1 MKEFKNELLKDLQ
14 WRGLINDCTDLEA
27 LEELLENG
35 NITLYCG
42 YDPTADSL
50 HIGHLLMILVLRR
63 FQLAGHKPLALV
75 GGATG
80 LIGDPSGRSIERP
93 ESTLDTVVDWSNKI
107 KGQLSQFL
115 DFNAVNS
122 NGAEIVNNYDWTSN
136 VSMIDFLRDVGK
148 HLNINYILGKDTV
161 MSRLDHGMTFT
172 EFSYTILQGM
182 DFKHLYETKKCV
194 LQLGGS
200 DQWGNITTGLE
211 LIRKQLG
218 HEQKAVGL
226 TMPLVTKSDG
236 TKFGKTAGGAVW
248 LDRSKT
254 SAYELYQFLINTSD
268 EDVVKFLK
276 YFTFLTKEEIETVEA
291 EFKEAPHTRSAQKVL
306 AREVVTLVHG
316 VEAFEQA
323 LKITEALFS
332 GQIEQL
338 SSDEIEVGFKDVPSV
353 ELTEDLN
360 LVDALVTA
368 KAASSKRESRE
379 FINNNS
385 ITINGNRVNDLEF
398 SVSKE
403 NAIDGKF
410 TVIRRGK
417 KKYFLIKH
425 V

>member
-1 MKEFKNELLKDLQ
+1 MKNEFLKDLQ
-14 WRGLINDCTDLEA
+14 WRGLINDCTDFDA
-27 LEELLENG
+27 LDELVEKG

-42 YDPTADSL
+42 FDPTADSL
-50 HIGHLLMILVLRR
+50 HIGHLLMILILKR

-80 LIGDPSGRSIERP
+80 LIGDPSGRSVERP
-93 ESTLDTVVDWSNKI
+93 DSNLETVEKWSNSI

-115 DFNAVNS
+115 DFNETEA

-136 VSMIDFLRDVGK
+136 VNMLDFLRDVGK
-148 HLNINYILGKDTV
+148 YFNVNYILAKDLV
-161 MSRLDHGMTFT
+161 CSRLDKGMTFT

-194 LQLGGS
+194 LQIGGS
-200 DQWGNITTGLE
+200 DQWGNITSGLE

-218 HEQKAVGL
+218 HEEKAVGL
-226 TMPLVTKSDG
+226 TMPLVTKADG

-248 LDRSKT
+248 LDRKKT
-254 SAYELYQFLINTSD
+254 SPYELYQFLINTAD

-276 YFTFLTKEEIETVEA
+276 YFTFLTKEEIEAVEA
-291 EFKEAPHTRSAQKVL
+291 EFKEAPHLRHGQKVL

-316 VEAFEQA
+316 VEAYEQA

-332 GQIEQL
+332 GNLAGLTSE
-338 SSDEIEVGFKDVPSV
+338 EIEVGFKDVPSV
-353 ELTEDLN
+353 ELAEDLN
-360 LVDALVTA
+360 LVDALVFA

-385 ITINGNRVNDLEF
+385 ILINGEKVNNLEF
-398 SVSKE
+398 IVSKE
-403 NAIDGKF
+403 NAIGGKF

>member
-1 MKEFKNELLKDLQ
+1 MKNEFLKELQ

-27 LEELLENG
+27 LDELLEKG

-42 YDPTADSL
+42 FDPTADSL
-50 HIGHLLMILVLRR
+50 HIGHLLMILVLKR
-63 FQLAGHKPLALV
+63 FQMAGHKPLPLV

-80 LIGDPSGRSIERP
+80 LIGDPSGRSVERP
-93 ESTLDTVVDWSNKI
+93 DSNPETVVKWSESI

-115 DFNAVNS
+115 DFNDTEA
-122 NGAEIVNNYDWTSN
+122 NGAEIVNNYDWTAN

-148 HLNINYILGKDTV
+148 YFNINYILAKDLV
-161 MSRLDHGMTFT
+161 CSRLDSGMTFT

-194 LQLGGS
+194 LQIGGS
-200 DQWGNITTGLE
+200 DQWGNITSGLE

-218 HEQKAVGL
+218 HEEKAVGL
-226 TMPLVTKSDG
+226 TMPLVTKADG

-248 LDRSKT
+248 LDRKKT
-254 SAYELYQFLINTSD
+254 SPYELYQFLINTAD
-268 EDVVKFLK
+268 DDVVKFLK
-276 YFTFLTKEEIETVEA
+276 YFTFLTKEEIEAVEA
-291 EFKEAPHTRSAQKVL
+291 EFKAAPHLRHGQKVL

-316 VEAFEQA
+316 VEAYEQA

-332 GQIEQL
+332 GNL
-338 SSDEIEVGFKDVPSV
+338 SALSAEEIEVGFKDVPSV
-353 ELTEDLN
+353 ELAEELN
-360 LVDALVTA
+360 LVDALVFA

-385 ITINGNRVNDLEF
+385 ISINGEKVNNLEF
-398 SVSKE
+398 MVSKE
-403 NAIDGKF
+403 NAIGGKF

>member
-1 MKEFKNELLKDLQ
+1 MKNEFLKDLQ
-14 WRGLINDCTDLEA
+14 WRGLINDCTDFDA
-27 LEELLENG
+27 LDELVEKG

-42 YDPTADSL
+42 FDPTADSL
-50 HIGHLLMILVLRR
+50 HIGHLLMILILKR

-80 LIGDPSGRSIERP
+80 LIGDPSGRSVERP
-93 ESTLDTVVDWSNKI
+93 DSNLETVEKWSNSI

-115 DFNAVNS
+115 DFNETEA

-136 VSMIDFLRDVGK
+136 VNMLDFLRDVGK
-148 HLNINYILGKDTV
+148 YFNVNYILAKDLV
-161 MSRLDHGMTFT
+161 CSRLDKGMTFT

-194 LQLGGS
+194 LQIGGS
-200 DQWGNITTGLE
+200 DQWGNITSGLE

-218 HEQKAVGL
+218 HEEKAVGL
-226 TMPLVTKSDG
+226 TMPLVTKADG

-248 LDRSKT
+248 LDRKKT
-254 SAYELYQFLINTSD
+254 SPYELYQFLINTAD

-276 YFTFLTKEEIETVEA
+276 YFTFLTKEEIEAVEA
-291 EFKEAPHTRSAQKVL
+291 EFKEAPHLRHGQKVL

-316 VEAFEQA
+316 VEAYEQA

-332 GQIEQL
+332 GNLAGLTAE
-338 SSDEIEVGFKDVPSV
+338 EIEVGFKDVPSV
-353 ELTEDLN
+353 ELAEDLN
-360 LVDALVTA
+360 LVDALVFA

-385 ITINGNRVNDLEF
+385 ILINGEKVNNLEF
-398 SVSKE
+398 IVSKE
-403 NAIDGKF
+403 NAIGGKF

>member
-1 MKEFKNELLKDLQ
+1 MKNEFLKDLQ
-14 WRGLINDCTDLEA
+14 WRGLINDCTDFDA
-27 LEELLENG
+27 LDELVEKG

-42 YDPTADSL
+42 FDPTADSL
-50 HIGHLLMILVLRR
+50 HIGHLLMILILKR

-80 LIGDPSGRSIERP
+80 LIGDPSGRSVERP
-93 ESTLDTVVDWSNKI
+93 DSNLETVEKWSNSI

-115 DFNAVNS
+115 DFNETEA

-136 VSMIDFLRDVGK
+136 VNMLDFLRDVGK
-148 HLNINYILGKDTV
+148 YFNVNYILAKDLV
-161 MSRLDHGMTFT
+161 CSRLDKGMTFT

-194 LQLGGS
+194 LQIGGS
-200 DQWGNITTGLE
+200 DQWGNITSGLE

-218 HEQKAVGL
+218 HEEKAVGL
-226 TMPLVTKSDG
+226 TMPLVTKADG

-248 LDRSKT
+248 LDRKKT
-254 SAYELYQFLINTSD
+254 SPYELYQFLINTAD

-276 YFTFLTKEEIETVEA
+276 YFTFLTKEEIEAVEA
-291 EFKEAPHTRSAQKVL
+291 EFKESPHLRHGQKVL

-316 VEAFEQA
+316 VEAYEQA

-332 GQIEQL
+332 GNLAGLTAE
-338 SSDEIEVGFKDVPSV
+338 EIEVGFKDVPSV
-353 ELTEDLN
+353 ELAEDLN
-360 LVDALVTA
+360 LVDALVFA

-385 ITINGNRVNDLEF
+385 ILINGEKVNNLEF
-398 SVSKE
+398 IVSKE
-403 NAIDGKF
+403 NAIGGKF

>member
-1 MKEFKNELLKDLQ
+1 MKNEFLKELQ
-14 WRGLINDCTDLEA
+14 WRGLINDCTDFEA
-27 LEELLENG
+27 LDELVEKG

-42 YDPTADSL
+42 FDPTADSL
-50 HIGHLLMILVLRR
+50 HIGHLLMILILKR

-80 LIGDPSGRSIERP
+80 LIGDPSGRSVERP
-93 ESTLDTVVDWSNKI
+93 DSNPETVVKWSESI

-115 DFNAVNS
+115 DFNDTQA
-122 NGAEIVNNYDWTSN
+122 NGAEIVNNYDWTAN

-148 HLNINYILGKDTV
+148 YFNVNYILAKDLV
-161 MSRLDHGMTFT
+161 CSRLDSGMTFT

-194 LQLGGS
+194 LQIGGS
-200 DQWGNITTGLE
+200 DQWGNITSGLE

-218 HEQKAVGL
+218 HEEKAVGL
-226 TMPLVTKSDG
+226 TMPLVTKADG

-248 LDRSKT
+248 LDRKKT
-254 SAYELYQFLINTSD
+254 SPYELYQFLINTAD
-268 EDVVKFLK
+268 ADVVKFLK
-276 YFTFLTKEEIETVEA
+276 YFTFLTKEEIEVVEA
-291 EFKEAPHTRSAQKVL
+291 EFNEAPHLRYGQKVL

-316 VEAFEQA
+316 TEAYEQA

-332 GQIEQL
+332 GNLATLTAE
-338 SSDEIEVGFKDVPSV
+338 EIEVGFKDVPSV
-353 ELTEDLN
+353 ELAEDLN
-360 LVDALVTA
+360 LVDALVFA

-385 ITINGNRVNDLEF
+385 ISINGEKVNDLEF
-398 SVSKE
+398 KVTKE
-403 NAIDGKF
+403 NAIGGQF

>member
-1 MKEFKNELLKDLQ
+1 MKNEFLKDLQ
-14 WRGLINDCTDLEA
+14 WRGLINDCTDFDA
-27 LEELLENG
+27 LDELVEKG

-42 YDPTADSL
+42 FDPTADSL
-50 HIGHLLMILVLRR
+50 HIGHLLMILILKR

-80 LIGDPSGRSIERP
+80 LIGDPSGRSVERP
-93 ESTLDTVVDWSNKI
+93 DSNLETVEKWSNSI

-115 DFNAVNS
+115 DFNETEA

-136 VSMIDFLRDVGK
+136 VNMLDFLRDVGK
-148 HLNINYILGKDTV
+148 YFNVNYILAKDLV
-161 MSRLDHGMTFT
+161 CSRLDKGMTFT

-194 LQLGGS
+194 LQIGGS
-200 DQWGNITTGLE
+200 DQWGNITSGLE

-218 HEQKAVGL
+218 HEEKAVGL
-226 TMPLVTKSDG
+226 TMPLVTKADG

-248 LDRSKT
+248 LDRKKT
-254 SAYELYQFLINTSD
+254 SPYELYQFLINTAD

-276 YFTFLTKEEIETVEA
+276 YFTFLTKEEIEAVEA
-291 EFKEAPHTRSAQKVL
+291 EFKEAPHLRHGQKVL

-316 VEAFEQA
+316 VEAYEQA

-332 GQIEQL
+332 GNLAGLTAE
-338 SSDEIEVGFKDVPSV
+338 EIEVGFKDVPSV
-353 ELTEDLN
+353 ELAEDLN
-360 LVDALVTA
+360 LVDALVFA

-385 ITINGNRVNDLEF
+385 ILINGE
-398 SVSKE
+398 K
-403 NAIDGKF
+403 
-410 TVIRRGK
+410 T
-417 KKYFLIKH
+417 
-425 V
+425 

>member
-1 MKEFKNELLKDLQ
+1 MKNEFLKELQ

-27 LEELLENG
+27 LDELLEKG

-42 YDPTADSL
+42 FDPTADSL
-50 HIGHLLMILVLRR
+50 HIGHLLMILVLKR
-63 FQLAGHKPLALV
+63 FQMAGHKPLPLV

-80 LIGDPSGRSIERP
+80 LIGDPSGRSVERP
-93 ESTLDTVVDWSNKI
+93 DSNPETVVKWSESI

-115 DFNAVNS
+115 DFNDTEA
-122 NGAEIVNNYDWTSN
+122 NGAEIVNNYDWTAN

-148 HLNINYILGKDTV
+148 YFNINYILAKDLV
-161 MSRLDHGMTFT
+161 CSRLDSGMTFT

-194 LQLGGS
+194 LQIGGS
-200 DQWGNITTGLE
+200 DQWGNITSGLE

-218 HEQKAVGL
+218 HEEKAVGL
-226 TMPLVTKSDG
+226 TMPLVTKADG

-248 LDRSKT
+248 LDRKKT
-254 SAYELYQFLINTSD
+254 SPYELYQFLINTAD
-268 EDVVKFLK
+268 DDVVKFLK
-276 YFTFLTKEEIETVEA
+276 YFTFLTKEEIEAVEA
-291 EFKEAPHTRSAQKVL
+291 EFKEAPHLRHGQKVL

-316 VEAFEQA
+316 VEAYEQA

-332 GQIEQL
+332 GNL
-338 SSDEIEVGFKDVPSV
+338 STLSAEEIEVGFKDVPSV
-353 ELTEDLN
+353 ELAEDLN
-360 LVDALVTA
+360 LVDALVFA

-385 ITINGNRVNDLEF
+385 ISINGEKVNDLEF
-398 SVSKE
+398 MVSKE
-403 NAIDGKF
+403 NAIGGQF

>member
-1 MKEFKNELLKDLQ
+1 MKNEFLKDLQ
-14 WRGLINDCTDLEA
+14 WRGLINDCTDFDA
-27 LEELLENG
+27 LDELVEKG

-42 YDPTADSL
+42 FDPTADSL
-50 HIGHLLMILVLRR
+50 HIGHLLMILILKR

-80 LIGDPSGRSIERP
+80 LIGDPSGRSVERP
-93 ESTLDTVVDWSNKI
+93 DSNLETVEKWSNSI

-115 DFNAVNS
+115 DFNETEA

-136 VSMIDFLRDVGK
+136 VNMLDFLRDVGK
-148 HLNINYILGKDTV
+148 YFNVNYILAKDLV
-161 MSRLDHGMTFT
+161 CSRLDKGMTFT

-194 LQLGGS
+194 LQIGGS
-200 DQWGNITTGLE
+200 DQWGNITSGLE
-211 LIRKQLG
+211 LIRKTMG
-218 HEQKAVGL
+218 HEAKAVGL
-226 TMPLVTKSDG
+226 TMPLVTKADG

-248 LDRSKT
+248 LDRKKT
-254 SAYELYQFLINTSD
+254 SPYELYQFLINTAD

-276 YFTFLTKEEIETVEA
+276 YFTFLTKEEIEAVEA
-291 EFKEAPHTRSAQKVL
+291 EFKEAPHLRHGQKVL

-316 VEAFEQA
+316 VEAYEQA

-332 GQIEQL
+332 GNLAGLTAE
-338 SSDEIEVGFKDVPSV
+338 EIEVGFKDVPSV
-353 ELTEDLN
+353 ELAEDLN
-360 LVDALVTA
+360 LVDALVFA

-385 ITINGNRVNDLEF
+385 ILINGEKVNNLEF
-398 SVSKE
+398 IVSKE
-403 NAIDGKF
+403 NAIGGKF

>member
-1 MKEFKNELLKDLQ
+1 MKNEFLKELQ
-14 WRGLINDCTDLEA
+14 WRGLINDCTDFGA
-27 LEELLENG
+27 LDELVEKG

-42 YDPTADSL
+42 FDPTADSL
-50 HIGHLLMILVLRR
+50 HIGHLLMILILKR

-80 LIGDPSGRSIERP
+80 LIGDPSGRSVERP
-93 ESTLDTVVDWSNKI
+93 DSNPETVVKWSESI

-115 DFNAVNS
+115 DFNDTEV

-148 HLNINYILGKDTV
+148 YFNVNYILAKDLV
-161 MSRLDHGMTFT
+161 CSRLDSGMTFT

-194 LQLGGS
+194 LQIGGS
-200 DQWGNITTGLE
+200 DQWGNITSGLE

-218 HEQKAVGL
+218 HEEKAVGL
-226 TMPLVTKSDG
+226 TMPLVTKADG

-248 LDRSKT
+248 LDRKKT
-254 SAYELYQFLINTSD
+254 SPYELYQFLINTAD
-268 EDVVKFLK
+268 ADVVKFLK
-276 YFTFLTKEEIETVEA
+276 YFTFLTKEEIEAVEA
-291 EFKEAPHTRSAQKVL
+291 EFNEAPHLRHGQKVL

-316 VEAFEQA
+316 VEAYEQA

-332 GQIEQL
+332 GNLATLTAE
-338 SSDEIEVGFKDVPSV
+338 EIEVGFKDVPSV
-353 ELTEDLN
+353 ELAEDLN
-360 LVDALVTA
+360 LVDALVFA

-385 ITINGNRVNDLEF
+385 ISINGEKVNDLEF
-398 SVSKE
+398 MITKE
-403 NAIDGKF
+403 NAIGGQF

>member
-1 MKEFKNELLKDLQ
+1 MKNEFLKDLQ
-14 WRGLINDCTDLEA
+14 WRGLINDCTDFDA
-27 LEELLENG
+27 LDELVEKG

-42 YDPTADSL
+42 FDPTADSL
-50 HIGHLLMILVLRR
+50 HIGHLLMILILKR
-63 FQLAGHKPLALV
+63 FELAGHKPLALV

-80 LIGDPSGRSIERP
+80 LIGDPSGRSVERP
-93 ESTLDTVVDWSNKI
+93 DSNLETVEKWSNSI

-115 DFNAVNS
+115 DFNETEA

-136 VSMIDFLRDVGK
+136 VNMLDFLRDVGK
-148 HLNINYILGKDTV
+148 YFNVNYILAKDLV
-161 MSRLDHGMTFT
+161 CSRLDKGMTFT

-194 LQLGGS
+194 LQIGGS
-200 DQWGNITTGLE
+200 DQWGNITSGLE

-218 HEQKAVGL
+218 HEEKAVGL
-226 TMPLVTKSDG
+226 TMPLVTKADG

-248 LDRSKT
+248 LDRKKT
-254 SAYELYQFLINTSD
+254 SPYELYQFLINTAD

-276 YFTFLTKEEIETVEA
+276 YFTFLTKEEIEAVEA
-291 EFKEAPHTRSAQKVL
+291 EFKEAPHLRHGQKVL

-316 VEAFEQA
+316 VEAYEQA

-332 GQIEQL
+332 GNLAGLTAE
-338 SSDEIEVGFKDVPSV
+338 EIEVGFKDVPSV
-353 ELTEDLN
+353 ELAEDLN
-360 LVDALVTA
+360 LVDALVFA

-385 ITINGNRVNDLEF
+385 ILINGEKVNNLEF
-398 SVSKE
+398 IVSKE
-403 NAIDGKF
+403 NAIGGKF

>member
-1 MKEFKNELLKDLQ
+1 MKNEFLKDLQ
-14 WRGLINDCTDLEA
+14 WRGLINDCTDFDA
-27 LEELLENG
+27 LDELVEKG

-42 YDPTADSL
+42 FDPTADSL
-50 HIGHLLMILVLRR
+50 HIGHLLMILILKR

-80 LIGDPSGRSIERP
+80 LIGDPSGRSVERP
-93 ESTLDTVVDWSNKI
+93 DSNLETVEKWSNSI

-115 DFNAVNS
+115 DFNETEA

-136 VSMIDFLRDVGK
+136 VNMLDFLRDVGK
-148 HLNINYILGKDTV
+148 YFNVNYILAKDLV
-161 MSRLDHGMTFT
+161 CSRLDKGMTFT

-194 LQLGGS
+194 LQIGGS
-200 DQWGNITTGLE
+200 DQWGNITSGLE

-218 HEQKAVGL
+218 HEEKAVGL
-226 TMPLVTKSDG
+226 TMPLVTKADG

-248 LDRSKT
+248 LDRKKT
-254 SAYELYQFLINTSD
+254 SPYELYQFLINTAD

-276 YFTFLTKEEIETVEA
+276 YFTFLTKEEIEAVEA
-291 EFKEAPHTRSAQKVL
+291 EFKEAPHLRHGQKVL

-316 VEAFEQA
+316 VEAYEQA

-332 GQIEQL
+332 GNLAGLTAE
-338 SSDEIEVGFKDVPSV
+338 EIEVGFKDVPSV
-353 ELTEDLN
+353 ELAEDLN
-360 LVDALVTA
+360 LVDALVFA

-385 ITINGNRVNDLEF
+385 ILINGEKVNNLKF
-398 SVSKE
+398 IVSKE
-403 NAIDGKF
+403 NAIGGKF

>member
-1 MKEFKNELLKDLQ
+1 MKNEFLQELK
-14 WRGLINDCTDLEA
+14 WRGLINDCTDFEA
-27 LEELLENG
+27 LDEFLEKG

-42 YDPTADSL
+42 FDPTADSL
-50 HIGHLLMILVLRR
+50 HIGHLLMILILKR
-63 FQLAGHKPLALV
+63 FQNAGHKPLALV

-93 ESTLDTVVDWSNKI
+93 ESTQETVITWSNSI
-107 KGQLSQFL
+107 KNQLSQFL
-115 DFNAVNS
+115 DFNSTEA

-148 HLNINYILGKDTV
+148 YFNINYILSKDTV
-161 MSRLDHGMTFT
+161 CSRLDLGMTFT

-182 DFKHLYETKKCV
+182 DFKHLYETKNCR
-194 LQLGGS
+194 LQIGGS
-200 DQWGNITTGLE
+200 DQWGNITSGLE

-218 HEQKAVGL
+218 HEEKAVGL

-248 LDRSKT
+248 LDGTKT
-254 SAYELYQFLINTSD
+254 TPYEMYQFLINTAD
-268 EDVVKFLK
+268 ADAVKFLK
-276 YFTFLTKEEIETVEA
+276 YFTFLSQEEIEAIAVEFEA
-291 EFKEAPHTRSAQKVL
+291 APHTRLAQKTL
-306 AREVVTLVHG
+306 AKEVVTLVHG
-316 VEAFEQA
+316 EAAYQQA

-332 GQIEQL
+332 GNISAL
-338 SSDEIEVGFKDVPSV
+338 SSAEIEAGFKDVPSV
-353 ELTEDLN
+353 EFTEDLN
-360 LVDALVTA
+360 LVDALITA

-385 ITINGNRVNDLEF
+385 ISINGEKVSDLEYMI
-398 SVSKE
+398 SKE
-403 NAIDGKF
+403 QAIDGKF

-417 KKYFLIKH
+417 KKYFLVKH

>member
-1 MKEFKNELLKDLQ
+1 MKNEFLKDLQ
-14 WRGLINDCTDLEA
+14 WRGLINDCTDFDA
-27 LEELLENG
+27 LDELVEKG

-42 YDPTADSL
+42 FDPTADSL
-50 HIGHLLMILVLRR
+50 HIGHLLMILILKR

-80 LIGDPSGRSIERP
+80 LIGDPSGRSVERP
-93 ESTLDTVVDWSNKI
+93 DSNLETVEKWSNSI

-115 DFNAVNS
+115 DFNETEA

-136 VSMIDFLRDVGK
+136 VNMLDFLRDVGK
-148 HLNINYILGKDTV
+148 YFNVNYILAKDLV
-161 MSRLDHGMTFT
+161 CSRLDKGMTFT

-194 LQLGGS
+194 LQIGGS
-200 DQWGNITTGLE
+200 DQWGNITSGLE

-218 HEQKAVGL
+218 HEEKAVGL
-226 TMPLVTKSDG
+226 TMPLVTKADG

-248 LDRSKT
+248 LDRKKT
-254 SAYELYQFLINTSD
+254 SPYELYQFLINTAD

-276 YFTFLTKEEIETVEA
+276 YFTFLTKEEIEAVEA
-291 EFKEAPHTRSAQKVL
+291 EFKEAPHLRHGQKVL

-316 VEAFEQA
+316 VEDYEQA

-332 GQIEQL
+332 GNLAGLTAE
-338 SSDEIEVGFKDVPSV
+338 EIEVGFKDVPSV
-353 ELTEDLN
+353 ELAEDLN
-360 LVDALVTA
+360 LVDALVFA

-385 ITINGNRVNDLEF
+385 ILINGEKVNNLEF
-398 SVSKE
+398 IVSKE
-403 NAIDGKF
+403 NAIGGKF